1 MRRFWTFRA
10 TSRLAVIAT
19 LGVCGSTQ
27 AALAQEQSAP
37 AVTLDDIVVTGSRLA
52 RRDLDST
59 TPVLVLSATDIQAT
73 GQLNTADVLRN
84 LPAVGISGVSS
95 ANSNFQTSGAGVN
108 TINLRNLGDSRTLV
122 LINGRRMVP
131 GLAGESAADFNMIPT
146 DFIERID
153 VITGGAS
160 AVYGSEA
167 IAGVVNVVL
176 KDHLDGVRLRA
187 QGGGATE
194 GGENTRLG
202 SLSFGSDFAD
212 KRGTALF
219 SVSYDK
225 DSGLYSRQRA
235 ISTVDTSITLP
246 GIRGALSSYN
256 PQGTIFLPDANG
268 NVVDGLYTFNGAGNL
283 VPYDTSLGFNRDAYR
298 RITVPVDRTLVS
310 GVLNYHLS
318 ERQQLYTEFTY
329 GQTHTQSDIE
339 PFAIGIGAQGSTDNV
354 YGGFGTGIPLTNAY
368 IPQSL
373 LAIIAADNA
382 DPTVTGNCSAG
393 VASDCI
399 TSVDVRKRLVDVA
412 IRSSEARRQTS
423 RIVAGVKGDLFT
435 TPWTYD
441 VYYLY
446 GRTTDDQTSTGQVN
460 ASNLRFALDSTV
472 DASGHIVCRDPVAQA
487 QGCVPINVFGAN
499 SITPAAAAYINALQ
513 NRNVVIQEQVMSAVA
528 TGPLWTLP
536 AGPLRAVVGAERRT
550 EQSSEIQDA
559 LTNAGL
565 NGGNALP
572 NTIGSYTVTEGFVE
586 VGVPLLA
593 GQPGIKDLS
602 VESALR
608 TSDYTTV
615 GRVNTWNVR
624 LNFAP
629 IDDLRFR
636 GAYSKAVRAPNIGEL
651 YTGPSQTFPTGI
663 ADPCDGVTA
672 SAAGAVA
679 AACRAIPGIAN
690 AIASPGGFH
699 YSFLDY
705 QVITGFNSGNP
716 NLQPETAKTYTI
728 GAVLT
733 PTAWRGFSAT
743 VDYFNIRVDNAV
755 GNVDYPTLLSTCLL
769 TGSPGSCGA
778 VFRNPTT
785 GKLTRVDQLAI
796 NVATISTA
804 GVDFE
809 ARYRLDLPAA
819 VGGALAF
826 GLNWTYLDKLDQ
838 INQPGGPVVHSR
850 GQIGLG
856 GSPGQTGA
864 PANRGTLLAEYD
876 GHEFTIGWTVRY
888 ESAMKDQVD
897 PGNVSPAQL
906 PFNSVPA
913 YTYHDFQLRYLF
925 NAKAQTALYGGIRNV
940 FDKKPPFLPTGM
952 ASQATGTETSPDQ
965 YDAIGRIWYAGV
977 EVKL

>member
-1 MRRFWTFRA
+1 
-10 TSRLAVIAT
+10 
-19 LGVCGSTQ
+19 
-27 AALAQEQSAP
+27 
-37 AVTLDDIVVTGSRLA
+37 
-52 RRDLDST
+52 
-59 TPVLVLSATDIQAT
+59 VLVLSASEIEAT

-84 LPAVGISGVSS
+84 LTAVGISGVSS

-235 ISTVDTSITLP
+235 ISTTDTSITLP
-246 GIRGALSSYN
+246 GIRGALSSFN
-256 PQGTIFLPDANG
+256 PQGNIALADGNG
-268 NVVDGLYTFNGAGNL
+268 NVVDGLYTFNSAGAL
-283 VPYDTSLGFNRDAYR
+283 VPYETSLGFNRDAYR

-310 GVLNYHLS
+310 GVLNYQVAEKH
-318 ERQQLYTEFTY
+318 QLYSEITY
-329 GQTHTQSDIE
+329 GQTHTESDIE
-339 PFAIGIGAQGSTDNV
+339 PFALGIGPQGSADNV
-354 YGGFGTGIPLTNAY
+354 YGGSGLGIPLTNAY
-368 IPQSL
+368 IPASL

-382 DPTVTGNCSAG
+382 DPTITGNGTTGCSTG
-393 VASDCI
+393 VTADCI
-399 TSVDVRKRLVDVA
+399 SSIGVRKRLVDVA

-423 RIVAGVKGDLFT
+423 RIVAGVRGDLFGAA
-435 TPWTYD
+435 WSYD
-441 VYYLY
+441 IYYMY
-446 GRTTDDQTSTGQVN
+446 GRTTDDQTGTGQVN
-460 ASNLRFALDSTV
+460 VANLRYALDSTI
-472 DASGHIVCRDPVAQA
+472 DSSGQIVCRDPVARA
-487 QGCVPINVFGAN
+487 QGCIPINVFGAN
-499 SITPAAAAYINALQ
+499 SITPAAAAYVSALQ
-513 NRNVVIQEQVMSAVA
+513 SRDVVIQQQTMSAIA
-528 TGPLWTLP
+528 KGPLFSLP
-536 AGPLRAVVGAERRT
+536 AGVVRAVIGAERRT

-559 LTNAGL
+559 LTNSGL

-572 NTIGSYTVTEGFVE
+572 NTAGAYTVKEVFGE

-593 GQPGIKDLS
+593 GKPGVKDLS
-602 VESALR
+602 LESAVR
-608 TSDYTTV
+608 SSDYSTV

-629 IDDLRFR
+629 IDDLRLR

-663 ADPCDGVTA
+663 SDPCDGVTSASTGAIA
-672 SAAGAVA
+672 SA
-679 AACRAIPGIAN
+679 CKAIPAIAN

-705 QVITGFNSGNP
+705 QLITGFDSGNP
-716 NLQPETAKTYTI
+716 KLQAETAKTYTVGLVI
-728 GAVLT
+728 T
-733 PTAWRGFSAT
+733 PSALRGFT
-743 VDYFNIRVDNAV
+743 TTIDYFNIKVDDAV
-755 GNVDYPTLLSTCLL
+755 GAVDYPTLLTGCLL
-769 TGSPGSCGA
+769 TGSPASCAA
-778 VFRNPTT
+778 VFRDPSS

-796 NVATISTA
+796 NVATLSTA
-804 GVDFE
+804 GVDLE
-809 ARYRLDLPAA
+809 TRYRVNLPAA
-819 VGGALAF
+819 IGGSLTL

-838 INQPGGPVVHSR
+838 INQPGAQVVHYR

-856 GSPGQTGA
+856 GAPGQTGA
-864 PANRGTLLAEYD
+864 PENRGTLLAQYD
-876 GHEFTIGWTVRY
+876 GHDLTFGWTVRY

-897 PGNVSPAQL
+897 PANVSPAQQ

-913 YTYHDFQLRYLF
+913 YTYHDVQIRYLF
-925 NAKAQTALYGGIRNV
+925 DAKAQTTLYGGIRNL
-940 FDKKPPFLPTGM
+940 FNKQPPFLPTGM

-965 YDAIGRIWYAGV
+965 YDAIGRVWYAGV